1 MCPLY
6 FIAYINISNVC
17 SSGAV
22 DESWDGQC
30 VSPWWQQVR
39 TACVQSESAASALL
53 AALVAHRVA
62 KNAITR
68 LAESKVCVY
77 LFSGSVELLLYVC
90 NFLSLF
96 AVSGGVGV
104 CFSGVG
110 AMGGLY
116 KAVGGCSCSADAS
129 LSAVSSG
136 LYRGRCYTL
145 LSQNTIREWQ
155 RCVKHTYTII
165 SKFVFN

>member
-6 FIAYINISNVC
+6 VIMYNNISNVRAL
-17 SSGAV
+17 GAV

-68 LAESKVCVY
+68 LAESKVRVCLFFCICRIGAVCV
-77 LFSGSVELLLYVC
+77 
-90 NFLSLF
+90 
-96 AVSGGVGV
+96 
-104 CFSGVG
+104 
-110 AMGGLY
+110 
-116 KAVGGCSCSADAS
+116 
-129 LSAVSSG
+129 
-136 LYRGRCYTL
+136 
-145 LSQNTIREWQ
+145 
-155 RCVKHTYTII
+155 
-165 SKFVFN
+165 